1 MQNLPIYLVGMFLR
15 GSIMNLFNQNTS
27 KASELKKSNKI
38 IREGNLDWK
47 NQIKDIYFYKT

>member
-1 MQNLPIYLVGMFLR
+1 MQNLPIYLVGIFLR

-38 IREGNLDWK
+38 LREGNLDGK
-47 NQIKDIYFYKT
+47 NQIKHIYFYKT